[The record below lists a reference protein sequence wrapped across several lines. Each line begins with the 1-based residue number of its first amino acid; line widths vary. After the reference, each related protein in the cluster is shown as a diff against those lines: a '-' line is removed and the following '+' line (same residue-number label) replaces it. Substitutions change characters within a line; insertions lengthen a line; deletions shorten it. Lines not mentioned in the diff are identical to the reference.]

1 MSRLG
6 LGFVLLLALTTSVGA
21 FVADKLPLKTTTT
34 TKRYDTSCS
43 AFVVPGMWGAAGNFG
58 KGDFTFY
65 RSFDKFLKPFAPEDR
80 AAYPEIFNLP
90 KGVYEVSLTKPL
102 GIVFEE
108 IEAGKGVFVQDLVEG
123 GLAERMGKI
132 QVGDVLVG
140 VTAVKV
146 VGAAW
151 ERRLIPARKFDFD
164 TTVGAI
170 SSNEPKFGCGDV
182 VLMFERPGEADSE
195 EVDKFMEFFEPPFDN
210 PVRNYW
216 KIIFLYFGSFL
227 NVYF

>member
-1 MSRLG
+1 MNQLEFLAVGVALLVASTTLVEA
-6 LGFVLLLALTTSVGA
+6 FVPTTTQTTS
-21 FVADKLPLKTTTT
+21 
-34 TKRYDTSCS
+34 RYDTARNS
-43 AFVVPGMWGAAGNFG
+43 FTVPGMWGAAGNFG

-65 RSFDKFLKPFAPEDR
+65 RSFESFLKPFAPEDR
-80 AAYPEIFNLP
+80 EAYPEIFNMP
-90 KGVYEVSLTKPL
+90 KGVYEVSMTKPL

-164 TTVGAI
+164 TAVGAI
-170 SSNEPKFGCGDV
+170 GSNEPKFGCGDV
-182 VLMFERPGEADSE
+182 VLMFERPGEANSE
-195 EVDKFMEFFEPPFDN
+195 EVDKFMEFYEPPFDN
-210 PVRNYW
+210 RKY
-216 KIIFLYFGSFL
+216 
-227 NVYF
+227 